1 MDPFWGSKYTT
12 NINVEMNYWP
22 ALVTNLADLQG
33 PLDDLIAAT
42 REKGTN
48 VSETMY
54 GVENGGWVLH
64 HNTDMWG
71 DAAPQDN
78 YIYSTWWASAAPWM
92 VSHQMEKYRF
102 TGDTTYLRNVYP
114 NLKSAAQFFVGFL
127 SDYEG
132 YKVVNPTIS
141 PENAY
146 ILPSDNLTAVA
157 ITLGA
162 TMDTELLWE
171 LFNSIKEANE
181 LLHLGDDA
189 FVAQLEALE
198 AKLPPYRENYF
209 GGLQEWIHDY
219 QEVRLATAQRART
232 EADALTGNS
241 RH

>member
-12 NINVEMNYWP
+12 VCGRPMQLFLHRSGRGLTHGKNINVQMNYWP

-42 REKGTN
+42 RDKGTN
-48 VSETMY
+48 VSRTMY
-54 GVENGGWVLH
+54 GIDNGGFVLH
-64 HNTDMWG
+64 HNTDLWG

-92 VSHQMEKYRF
+92 VFHQMEYYRF
-102 TGDTTYLRNVYP
+102 TGDKAYLRKVYP

-132 YKVVNPTIS
+132 YKVVNPTMS

-146 ILPSDNLTAVA
+146 YPPNDNTTAVA

-162 TMDTELLWE
+162 TMDLSLIHIPSPRDGLL
-171 LFNSIKEANE
+171 
-181 LLHLGDDA
+181 
-189 FVAQLEALE
+189 
-198 AKLPPYRENYF
+198 
-209 GGLQEWIHDY
+209 
-219 QEVRLATAQRART
+219 
-232 EADALTGNS
+232 S
-241 RH
+241 RMPSSA